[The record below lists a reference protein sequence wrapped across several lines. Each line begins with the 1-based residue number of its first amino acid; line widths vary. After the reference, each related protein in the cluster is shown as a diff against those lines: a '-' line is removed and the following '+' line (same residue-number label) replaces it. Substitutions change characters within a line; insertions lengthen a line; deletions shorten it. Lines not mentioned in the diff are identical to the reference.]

1 MKMLSIVTAGILAAL
16 VASLLALPLF
26 HGAARAQYPPPTGNV
41 TLAAET
47 TTATSGST
55 VPISAT
61 VRDQYGSV
69 VAGATCTFSIT
80 SQPGT
85 DASVV
90 AGPFITDANGVARST
105 LNVGSTA
112 GTIVVDCLCGEL
124 SGQTTVVNS
133 SAAAVGLPPTGT
145 GQADDT
151 PAGIAWALSLAAGA
165 ALGIGGTLAVI
176 MVRRARPSRR

>member
-1 MKMLSIVTAGILAAL
+1 MKMRSIVTAGILAAL

-47 TTATSGST
+47 TAPTLGST

-61 VRDQYGSV
+61 IRDQYGSV

-85 DASVV
+85 DASVL
-90 AGPFITDANGVARST
+90 AGPFTTDVNGVARTT

-124 SGQTTVVNS
+124 SGQVSVVS

-151 PAGIAWALSLAAGA
+151 PAGIAWALSMAAGA

-176 MVRRARPSRR
+176 MMRRARPSRR